1 MSLELKIRFIYDV
14 ICITCYSYSGFEVV
28 GTIQC
33 VQSSWSIYCGYM
45 WSHSIYS
52 SVLNANPQLY
62 KSGAHKLA
70 LQVQR
75 SNKTCKFIRGTVTGH
90 KQIESLL
97 SNFMGILTFAE
108 VRILPR
114 G

>member
-1 MSLELKIRFIYDV
+1 MQVSFELKIRFIYDV

-33 VQSSWSIYCGYM
+33 LQSSWSIYCGYM

-70 LQVQR
+70 L
-75 SNKTCKFIRGTVTGH
+75 
-90 KQIESLL
+90 
-97 SNFMGILTFAE
+97 
-108 VRILPR
+108 
-114 G
+114 